1 VHRDLKPENLLVTPD
16 GRVKILDFGLAKL
29 IQDPEAIPPGSGALT
44 LDQETKPG
52 TLLGTVGYMSPEQ
65 VRGEAADP
73 RSDIFSLG
81 SPRGPGGPS
90 QPGPDREAVPR
101 EGRARALPVRA
112 GHRPRPGNEPLQ
124 DLSGPSAQDYFAD
137 GLTEALITD
146 LAKARS
152 LKVISRTSVMQYKEV
167 KKPLPEIA
175 RELGVE
181 AIIEGSVLRSGDR
194 VRITAQLIDAS
205 TDQHLWAEEY
215 EGDIRDVLAL
225 QRDVARSL
233 A

>member
-1 VHRDLKPENLLVTPD
+1 
-16 GRVKILDFGLAKL
+16 
-29 IQDPEAIPPGSGALT
+29 
-44 LDQETKPG
+44 
-52 TLLGTVGYMSPEQ
+52 M
-65 VRGEAADP
+65 
-73 RSDIFSLG
+73 
-81 SPRGPGGPS
+81 
-90 QPGPDREAVPR
+90 
-101 EGRARALPVRA
+101 
-112 GHRPRPGNEPLQ
+112 Q
-124 DLSGPSAQDYFAD
+124 DLSGPSAQDCFAD

-194 VRITAQLIDAS
+194 VRITAQVIDAS